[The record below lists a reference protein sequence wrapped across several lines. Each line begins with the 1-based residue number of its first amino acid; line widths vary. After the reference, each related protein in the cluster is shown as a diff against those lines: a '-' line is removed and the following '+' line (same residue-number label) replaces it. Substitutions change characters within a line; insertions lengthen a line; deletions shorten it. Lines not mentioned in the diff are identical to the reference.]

1 MISKFANCKMTVEE
15 LDLYMYEHGLSIE
28 RYVMAMFKAKGNDV
42 KCQNFYVPVQQ
53 TQESE
58 ILNSGI
64 LEMFKRVLTMKNDED
79 PSFWILIID
88 LDVKTITYSFENAK
102 CYLIILEKALQIM
115 SKNYLKKL

>member
-1 MISKFANCKMTVEE
+1 
-15 LDLYMYEHGLSIE
+15 
-28 RYVMAMFKAKGNDV
+28 
-42 KCQNFYVPVQQ
+42 
-53 TQESE
+53 
-58 ILNSGI
+58 LNSGI

-115 SKNYLKKL
+115 SKNYLKK